1 MGWESLDE
9 AERSSRHGGLMV
21 ELSVDTERVR
31 DGRYLC
37 SQLDLLRFRGIEAAL
52 QGGFQ
57 LRIIPIEEFLDS
69 AHLEI
74 SRFAAALHE

>member
-9 AERSSRHGGLMV
+9 AERSSRHGRLMV

-37 SQLDLLRFRGIEAAL
+37 SQLDLLRFRGI
-52 QGGFQ
+52 
-57 LRIIPIEEFLDS
+57 
-69 AHLEI
+69 
-74 SRFAAALHE
+74 